1 MDLDAIEE
9 DTFLN
14 VEPEVDEASKS
25 THKATQLRP
34 TLLSTISELITSFD
48 EKYPTMPAPS
58 NLHGFSPKPPDT
70 EILESILHA
79 SGVIATTL
87 ASHIPSGDERYELR
101 SREYTSHADA
111 WFQPQTRVRDI
122 FRLIFSE
129 RRLYGTDPPLDRAM
143 LPGWI
148 IEQIERYVKAAGM
161 DVFPDSDEDGRTT
174 LACAGKIIVM
184 DIALFQ
190 EVRYPTRGPDEIVA
204 PLPEAILELKELK
217 ISRASVGG
225 DTTAPSTRHPPIE
238 RLLHGSLSRFILEA
252 LKEETDPLRL
262 REAGETFRDQVAP
275 LLTLDRLAHAE
286 AGGVGER
293 WFKEGDVIEGIGM
306 DLATREAESVAGELG
321 VPKAPLDIFINRSH
335 GIPLTSLYSPSTAYL
350 IHMSPR
356 AYLSVSRIGVDQEE
370 DLPPHLTAY
379 FDVPLKTLRAYLTES
394 TAARGL
400 VTLATLTLSTSPD
413 SASSTNHLLSLL
425 PPDFSL
431 LPSSTLSED
440 QLNHVFPL
448 STTTATPPSP
458 INATSSSNVP
468 PTEPDSPSTPVTRGF
483 VLDFGKSGIVMRRQA
498 MSRLAWVQDAGG
510 MLGMDSEESNG
521 TMMEGGGAYDAYA
534 APAWMDLLVNPKA
547 KIRSQRYES
556 YSTRTT
562 DRPPLHHFLAPSGE
576 AGFVLGQI
584 RVSKMSDVWRIVEV
598 VKEQAWLNDTLRG
611 FYWMSNK
618 LASTSPSGMGEAAL
632 TGSSVDDMAYPLN
645 EDDLESFLHNVQTP
659 KEITVQVSV
668 QATCPNPS
676 IHLTVP
682 LPRLGLPLLSFSV
695 TYDPT
700 AKRGVR
706 VDLPELEVGWKDD
719 MEEIVRRG
727 GISTLA
733 GWVWKKAGEPQLAA

>member
-1 MDLDAIEE
+1 MVADMDLDAIEE

-25 THKATQLRP
+25 THKAIQLRP
-34 TLLSTISELITSFD
+34 TLLSTISELIASFD

-306 DLATREAESVAGELG
+306 DLATREAESVAG
-321 VPKAPLDIFINRSH
+321 
-335 GIPLTSLYSPSTAYL
+335 
-350 IHMSPR
+350 
-356 AYLSVSRIGVDQEE
+356 
-370 DLPPHLTAY
+370 
-379 FDVPLKTLRAYLTES
+379 AYLTES

-611 FYWMSNK
+611 FCWTSNK

-632 TGSSVDDMAYPLN
+632 TSSSVDDMAYPLN